1 MSYLVIVESP
11 TKVKTIGKHLGSKYK
26 VKASMGH
33 LRDLPKSDIG
43 IDIEGGFVPK
53 YLAIRGKSALVK
65 ELRALAEE
73 SEAIYLATDPDRE
86 GEAISWHLKE
96 LLGLDEKKTKRV
108 TFNEI
113 TKNAIV
119 EGIKHPRDIDENL
132 VNAQQARRLLDRIV
146 GYKLS
151 PFLWKKVRYGLSA
164 GRVQSV
170 ATRLVI
176 DRENEIR
183 DFIPR
188 EFWTIDAN
196 FSRLAPN
203 VGEFTAKFHGT
214 EKKKIEPASAE
225 ETDKIIESI
234 KNADFYVRSIKKG
247 QKKRSPVPPF
257 ITSTLQQEA
266 SRRFGMSPSRT
277 MTIAQQLYEGVEI
290 EGMGSTGLITYMRTD
305 SLRLADEAIYSVRDF
320 ISGTFGEEYLPK
332 TRRVFKT
339 KKSAQDAHEAIR
351 PSDVNLTPDKIKK
364 SLSADQYKLYR
375 VIWSRFVACQMESA
389 VYDTMSVDVG
399 AGEYIFRATSSH
411 IAFRGYTAVYS
422 DMAAELEEA
431 EANLLPELN
440 ENEPLKFEGE
450 KSEQHFTTPPA
461 RYTDGSLIKAMEEK
475 GVGRP
480 STYAPTISTIL
491 DREYVIKDGKNLKPT
506 PLGEVVN
513 SLMMDQFSDIIDVE
527 FTAHME
533 AQLDEV
539 EEGTKEW
546 KQTLS
551 DFYGPFAEE
560 LEAAE
565 KALEGKRLSVP
576 DEVTDIICDKCG
588 RNMVVKSG
596 RFGKFLAC
604 PGYPECKNTMAIV
617 EKTPGECPTCGGQI
631 LKKKSKNGYAYYG
644 CENFPECT
652 FMTWDVPQKE
662 KCEVCGKTLY
672 KRSGRGPKKMFCAN
686 PDCER
691 YEPQEYKKKDEEPK
705 KKTAKKTSSKKTAAK
720 KTTTKKTA
728 AKKTTKKMT
737 KKTAEK
743 SE

>member
-53 YLAIRGKSALVK
+53 YLAIRGKSALIK

-73 SEAIYLATDPDRE
+73 SDAIYLATDPDRE

-119 EGIKHPRDIDENL
+119 EGIKNPRDIDENL

-151 PFLWKKVRYGLSA
+151 PLLWKKVRYGLSA

-183 DFIPR
+183 EFVPR
-188 EFWTIDAN
+188 EFWTIDAD
-196 FSRLAPN
+196 FSRIAPN
-203 VGEFTAKFHGT
+203 EGRFTAKFHGT

-225 ETDKIIESI
+225 ETDKIIGSI
-234 KNADFYVRSIKKG
+234 ENADFYVKSLKRG

-266 SRRFGMSPSRT
+266 SRRFGMTPSRT
-277 MTIAQQLYEGVEI
+277 MTIAQQLYEGVDI
-290 EGMGSTGLITYMRTD
+290 EGIGSTGLITYMRTD
-305 SLRLADEAIYSVRDF
+305 SLRLADEAIYAVRNY
-320 ISGTFGEEYLPK
+320 ITETYGEKFCPK

-351 PSDVNLTPDKIKK
+351 PSDVSLTPEMIKK

-375 VIWSRFVACQMESA
+375 IIWSRFVACQMESA
-389 VYDTMSVDVG
+389 VYDTMSVDIG
-399 AGEYIFRATSSH
+399 AGEYIFRATSSR

-422 DMAAELEEA
+422 DMAAEQEEEQA
-431 EANLLPELN
+431 SNLPDLI

-450 KSEQHFTTPPA
+450 KSEQHFTLPPA

-491 DREYVIKDGKNLKPT
+491 NREYVIKEGKSLVPT

-513 SLMMDQFSDIIDVE
+513 GLMVEQFSDIVDVE

-533 AQLDEV
+533 ETLDAV
-539 EEGTKEW
+539 EAGKKDW

-551 DFYGPFAEE
+551 DFYGPFAKE
-560 LEAAE
+560 LEEAE
-565 KALEGKRLSVP
+565 QALEGKRLKVP
-576 DEVTDIICDKCG
+576 DEVTDIVCEQCG

-604 PGYPECKNTMAIV
+604 PGFPECKNTKAIV
-617 EKTPGECPTCGGQI
+617 EKTPGECPNCGGQI
-631 LKKKSKNGYAYYG
+631 LKKKSKNGYWYYG
-644 CENFPECT
+644 CEKFPECT
-652 FMTWDVPQKE
+652 FMTWDVPQE
-662 KCEVCGKTLY
+662 AKCEVCGKTMY
-672 KRSGRGPKKMFCAN
+672 KRSGRGPKKAFCAN
-686 PDCER
+686 PECER
-691 YEPQEYKKKDEEPK
+691 YEPQEYKKKSETEK
-705 KKTAKKTSSKKTAAK
+705 KTSKKTVKKTTSKKTAKKKS
-720 KTTTKKTA
+720 TTKKS
-728 AKKTTKKMT
+728 T
-737 KKTAEK
+737 KKTEK
-743 SE
+743 VSENE

>member
-11 TKVKTIGKHLGSKYK
+11 TKVKTIGKHLGSKYT

-33 LRDLPKSDIG
+33 LRDLPKSDLG
-43 IDIEGGFVPK
+43 IDIDSGFVPK
-53 YLAIRGKSALVK
+53 YLVIRGKSALIR

-73 SEAIYLATDPDRE
+73 SDAIYLATDPDRE

-96 LLGLDEKKTKRV
+96 LLNLDEKKTKRV

-151 PFLWKKVRYGLSA
+151 PLLWKKVRYGLSA

-188 EFWTIDAN
+188 EFWTIDAS
-196 FSRLAPN
+196 FSRIAPN
-203 VGEFTAKFHGT
+203 SGSFTAKFYGT
-214 EKKKIEPASAE
+214 EKKKFEPASAE
-225 ETDKIIESI
+225 ETNAIIESI
-234 KNADFYVRSIKKG
+234 KNAEFLVKSINRT

-277 MTIAQQLYEGVEI
+277 MAIAQQLYEGI
-290 EGMGSTGLITYMRTD
+290 EVDGMGLTGLITYMRTD
-305 SLRLADEAIYSVRDF
+305 SLRLADEAIFSVRNF
-320 ISGTFGEEYLPK
+320 IKSTYGDNFCPK
-332 TRRVFKT
+332 SQRVFKT

-351 PSDVNLTPDKIKK
+351 PAYVDLTPEKLKK
-364 SLSADQYKLYR
+364 NLSSDQFKLYR
-375 VIWSRFVACQMESA
+375 IIWSRFVACQMESA
-389 VYDTMSVDVG
+389 IYDTVSVDIK
-399 AGEYIFRATSSH
+399 ANEYMFRASSSK
-411 IAFRGYTAVYS
+411 IAFKGYTAVYS
-422 DMAAELEEA
+422 DMAAETEDAEE
-431 EANLLPELN
+431 NSLPELS
-440 ENEPLKFEGE
+440 ENEKLIFNGE
-450 KSEQHFTTPPA
+450 KSEQHFTSPPV
-461 RYTDGSLIKAMEEK
+461 RYTDGSLIKALEEK

-491 DREYVIKDGKNLKPT
+491 DREYIIKDGKSLKPT

-513 SLMMDQFSDIIDVE
+513 GLMVEQFSDIIDVE

-533 AQLDEV
+533 EQLDEI
-539 EEGTKEW
+539 EAGNKDW
-546 KQTLS
+546 KKTLE
-551 DFYGPFAEE
+551 DFYAPFAKE
-560 LEAAE
+560 LKDAE
-565 KALEGKRLSVP
+565 VALEGKRLKVP
-576 DEVTDIICDKCG
+576 EEVTDVVCELCG
-588 RNMVVKSG
+588 KNMVIKSG

-604 PGYPECKNTMAIV
+604 PGFPDCKNTKAIV
-617 EKTPGECPTCGGQI
+617 ETTPGECPECGGTI
-631 LKKKSKNGYAYYG
+631 LKKKSKNGYWYYG
-644 CENFPECT
+644 CEKFPECT
-652 FMTWDVPQKE
+652 FMTWNVPQKE

-672 KRSGRGPKKMFCAN
+672 KRSGRGSKKMFCAN
-686 PDCER
+686 PQCEK
-691 YEPQEYKKKDEEPK
+691 YEPQQEKTEKKPSKETTK
-705 KKTAKKTSSKKTAAK
+705 KGSSKKTTSK
-720 KTTTKKTA
+720 KSTEKK
-728 AKKTTKKMT
+728 
-737 KKTAEK
+737 K